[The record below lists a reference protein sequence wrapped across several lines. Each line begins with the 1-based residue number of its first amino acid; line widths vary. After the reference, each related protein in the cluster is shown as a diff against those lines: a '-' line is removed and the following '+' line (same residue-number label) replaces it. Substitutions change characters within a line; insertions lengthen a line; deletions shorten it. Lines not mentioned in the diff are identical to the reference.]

1 MFFIWPSRRID
12 VEGNSKPHSLCRY
25 SVQKNSKPHST
36 ATLVFFLG
44 VGGSGRSPLNPP
56 TPRGPRAPACGST
69 KKKRKFILVFREAMK
84 LVVKC
89 SLRRAR
95 GQGLG
100 GSKGTPGCRLPPVS
114 RGKMLPLTQ
123 RWHGGAPT
131 WVHVWCSGGRFGCF
145 GGDFGPQKGIR
156 GSQNRISVC
165 SDGRISKI
173 SFTLRHNS
181 FHFTSLRFISP
192 HQNSFQ
198 HTSLHPTSLHFQK

>member
-1 MFFIWPSRRID
+1 MRVD
-12 VEGNSKPHSLCRY
+12 LE
-25 SVQKNSKPHST
+25 T
-36 ATLVFFLG
+36 
-44 VGGSGRSPLNPP
+44 
-56 TPRGPRAPACGST
+56 
-69 KKKRKFILVFREAMK
+69 KRKFIVDYREAMK

-131 WVHVWCSGGRFGCF
+131 WVHVWCSGARFGWF

-165 SDGRISKI
+165 SDGIFSI
-173 SFTLRHNS
+173 IPFTSRHFAS
-181 FHFTSLRFISP
+181 FHHTKIHFGIRHSTPLHSTSKNNKSKR
-192 HQNSFQ
+192 
-198 HTSLHPTSLHFQK
+198 